1 MKKVIFQIITHLEV
15 GGAERIAFNL
25 AKSKSDGFEYHV
37 VEVARGNSSY
47 TKEMI
52 HELESN
58 QIFYHRSSVRNN
70 KIAILTFPFRLK
82 KLIKEYNPSIIQTH
96 TEVPDLAVFLFSK
109 LYPRTKINVV
119 RTLHNT
125 LLWQNWEGI
134 GKKVEK
140 WMIEKKA
147 NVSNSKAVSESYKN
161 NYGKDVDLPLIYNG
175 FKSANPAAFQGL
187 NHRKINVLFAG
198 RFVPQKGID
207 TLIEVVKAA
216 NKDIYDFTI
225 AGVGPL
231 EEQVRTGLASCSN
244 VKIIEPI
251 ANLSCYLNSFDFV
264 LITSI
269 HEGLNSL
276 SIEASFS
283 GTPVIINDIDGLN
296 ETVPEDWP
304 LKVSQ
309 NSLSEYKVLFDSLP
323 GLDYEGLKQKAS
335 DFVNKRFSIATM
347 QKEYESLYAKKI
359 Q

>member
-1 MKKVIFQIITHLEV
+1 M
-15 GGAERIAFNL
+15 
-25 AKSKSDGFEYHV
+25 

-47 TKEMI
+47 TEEMI

-58 QIFYHRSSVRNN
+58 HITYHRSDVGNN
-70 KIAILTFPFRLK
+70 KMAMLKFPFRLK
-82 KLIKEYNPSIIQTH
+82 KLIREYNPSIIQTH

-109 LYPRTKINVV
+109 LYPCTKINVV

-125 LLWQNWEGI
+125 LLWQSWEGI

-175 FKSANPAAFQGL
+175 FKSAEPSAFQGL
-187 NHRKINVLFAG
+187 DHRKINVLFAG

-216 NKDIYDFTI
+216 NKIYNFTI
-225 AGVGPL
+225 AAVGPL
-231 EEQVRTGLASCSN
+231 EDQVKAGLSDCSN
-244 VKIIEPI
+244 VNIIAPI
-251 ANLSCYLNSFDFV
+251 ANLSFYLNSFDFV
-264 LITSI
+264 LIPSI

-283 GTPVIINDIDGLN
+283 GAPVIINDIKGLN

-304 LKVSQ
+304 LKVSN
-309 NSLSEYKVLFDSLP
+309 NSLAEYKVLFDSLQ
-323 GLDYEGLKQKAS
+323 GLIMKVLKQKAYG
-335 DFVNKRFSIATM
+335 FVYKRFSIATM

>member
-15 GGAERIAFNL
+15 GGAERIAFNI
-25 AKSKSDGFEYHV
+25 AKSKSDGFEYHM
-37 VEVARGNSSY
+37 VEVARGNTSY
-47 TKEMI
+47 TNEMI
-52 HELESN
+52 KELESN
-58 QIFYHRSSVRNN
+58 HIIYHRSNIRN
-70 KIAILTFPFRLK
+70 KKKAILLFPFRLK
-82 KLIKEYNPSIIQTH
+82 KLIREYNPSIIQTH

-109 LYPRTKINVV
+109 LYPCTKINVV

-125 LLWQNWEGI
+125 LLWQSWEGI

-175 FKSANPAAFQGL
+175 FKSAEPSAFQGL
-187 NHRKINVLFAG
+187 DHRKINVLFAG

-216 NKDIYDFTI
+216 DKDRYDFTI

-231 EEQVRTGLASCSN
+231 EEQVRTGLSGCSN

-251 ANLSCYLNSFDFV
+251 ANLSSYLNSFDFV
-264 LITSI
+264 LIPSI

-283 GTPVIINDIDGLN
+283 GTPVIINDINGLN

-304 LKVSQ
+304 LKVSN
-309 NSLSEYKVLFDSLP
+309 NSLAEYKVLFDSLP
-323 GLDYEGLKQKAS
+323 GLDYESLKQKAYG
-335 DFVNKRFSIATM
+335 FVYKRFSIATM